1 MVSLTN
7 SSAILACDAAVD
19 AVDGG
24 TTNPNGVLRIYDG
37 TPPARVDEALSGN
50 TVLAELPYSN
60 PAYGNAVDVP
70 ASNLARATANAITDD
85 TSANASGTATF
96 ARSFDR
102 DDNPVLQHSVGTSGA
117 ELNLNSVG
125 IVAGTRVEVTSLSV
139 AMPEA

>member
-1 MVSLTN
+1 
-7 SSAILACDAAVD
+7 
-19 AVDGG
+19 
-24 TTNPNGVLRIYDG
+24 
-37 TPPARVDEALSGN
+37 
-50 TVLAELPYSN
+50 
-60 PAYGNAVDVP
+60 VDVP

-85 TSANASGTATF
+85 TSANASGAATF